1 MHCNVERDN
10 DRRRF
15 CPSLLPSIPLRA
27 MTLKNIL
34 IAAFAMTA
42 FLGAAVVAVTPI
54 GGGFDFAMPFDVA
67 NR

>member
-1 MHCNVERDN
+1 
-10 DRRRF
+10 
-15 CPSLLPSIPLRA
+15 